1 MPSDPLPKIFFDSK
15 AAWLTWLSENHEK
28 HRGVWI
34 KFAKKGSGIESL
46 TYAEA
51 VEVALCHGWIDGQ
64 AKSLDEKCYLQRF
77 VPRRPDSIW
86 SAVNREKALD
96 LIKRGLMKPAGLAA
110 IERAK
115 VKGRWEIAYA
125 SASKAQVPPDLQAA
139 LDSNPKAAAFFET
152 LKGANRYAILF
163 RIETAKK
170 PETRAARIEKF
181 VGMLERGETLH

>member
-1 MPSDPLPKIFFDSK
+1 MAADPLPELFFESK
-15 AAWLTWLSENHEK
+15 AAWVDWLTQHHEQ

-34 KFAKKGSGIESL
+34 KLAKKGAGIASV

-64 AKSLDEKCYLQRF
+64 AKSLDGKYYLQRF

-96 LIKRGLMKPAGLAA
+96 LIERGLMKPAGLAA

-115 VKGRWEIAYA
+115 AKGRWDRAYD
-125 SASKAQVPPDLQAA
+125 SPSKAAVPADLQSA
-139 LDSNPKAAAFFET
+139 LDANATAAAVFQT
-152 LKGANRYAILF
+152 LTGANRYAILF
-163 RIETAKK
+163 RIQTAKK
-170 PETRAARIEKF
+170 PETRAARIAKF